1 MKSTVLDIPQSF
13 LYACM
18 IQFEIKQTQNV
29 IILLPID
36 LLSFVLIL
44 SFNTER
50 DWYCRHYG
58 FEILQM
64 DTIYFEVISIE
75 VYHLKRNFY

>member
-1 MKSTVLDIPQSF
+1 MKSTVLDIPKSF

-29 IILLPID
+29 IILLAID
-36 LLSFVLIL
+36 LLSFVSIF

-50 DWYCRHYG
+50 NWYCRHYG

-64 DTIYFEVISIE
+64 DTIYFEVIFIE
-75 VYHLKRNFY
+75 VYHLKRNF